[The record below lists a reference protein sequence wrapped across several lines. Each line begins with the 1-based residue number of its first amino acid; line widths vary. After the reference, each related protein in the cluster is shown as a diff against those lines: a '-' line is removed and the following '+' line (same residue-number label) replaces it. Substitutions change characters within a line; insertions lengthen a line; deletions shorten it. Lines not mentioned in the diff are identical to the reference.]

1 MSDILLVHGSGYGG
15 WCWHATIRAL
25 AAHGARARALDLPGR
40 IFTPSLSLAD
50 HAAAILQEIRAPVT
64 LVGHSAGGFSIAAAA
79 EAAAPG
85 LIERLI
91 FLCAYA
97 PRDGASVAS
106 MRRAQARQPLRPA
119 IRLAP
124 DRLSYSF
131 DPDLAGEALFHD
143 CPPEVRA
150 AALARMGAEPVG
162 PQEERIRLSAR
173 YHAVPKH
180 YIRCL
185 EDRAIPP
192 ETQEA
197 MTADWPAGSVSTLP
211 AGHSPFLSCPEALA
225 KRLISVAANPL
236 SCRPTPG

>member
-1 MSDILLVHGSGYGG
+1 MSDFLLVHGSGYGA
-15 WCWHATIRAL
+15 WCWDETIRAL
-25 AAHGARARALDLPGR
+25 EIRGHTARALDLPR
-40 IFTPSLSLAD
+40 HFMQDPSLGRYAD
-50 HAAAILQEIRAPVT
+50 AILAEIHDPLT
-64 LVGHSAGGFSIAAAA
+64 LVGHSAGGFPIAAAA
-79 EAAAPG
+79 ERAPPG

-106 MRRAQARQPLRPA
+106 LRREQTRQPLRPA
-119 IRLAP
+119 IRVAP
-124 DRLSYSF
+124 DRRTYSF
-131 DPDLAGEALFHD
+131 DPALAGDRLFHD

-150 AALARMGAEPVG
+150 AALARLVPEPTA
-162 PQEERIRLSAR
+162 PQEEPIRLTAR
-173 YHAVPKH
+173 YHATPRH

-192 ETQEA
+192 EHQEA
-197 MTADWPAGSVSTLP
+197 MTEGWPEGTVSTLP
-211 AGHSPFLSCPEALA
+211 AAHSPFLSCPEALA